1 MVRGISVEGEH
12 QIRVQ
17 SPGETGNYKGNSMLK
32 RDYILSM
39 VEHLAQF
46 IARVVFL
53 RETNRGDSAIAEI
66 DEFYQKVFE
75 HDARTIR
82 TMPHQDV
89 VALCVSDGLLDHQ
102 RSVALASVLK
112 EEGDILALQGYMEGA
127 GDCYTRSLV
136 LLLATYGAGTEAL
149 PLGTVQTLELVV
161 DRALG
166 HEMPAAVTLDLLH
179 YFEGNGLYA
188 DAENLLYELIDD
200 GTPGAAEEGVA
211 FYQRLLRKDDQDL
224 ADGDLPRAEVEE
236 GLAALLKGG

>member
-1 MVRGISVEGEH
+1 
-12 QIRVQ
+12 
-17 SPGETGNYKGNSMLK
+17 MLK

-53 RETNRGDSAIAEI
+53 RETNRSDSAMAEI

-75 HDARTIR
+75 HDAKTIR
-82 TMPHQDV
+82 VMPHQDV
-89 VALCVSDGLLDHQ
+89 VAICVADGVLDHQ
-102 RSVALASVLK
+102 RSVALASILK
-112 EEGDILALQGYMEGA
+112 EEGDILALKGDMEGA
-127 GDCYTRSLV
+127 GNCYTRSLA
-136 LLLATYGAGTEAL
+136 LLLATYGTGTEAL

-166 HEMPAAVTLDLLH
+166 NEMPAAVTLDLLH

-188 DAENLLYELIDD
+188 DAENLLYELIDA
-200 GTPGAAEEGVA
+200 GIPGMTEEGTA
-211 FYQRLLRKDDQDL
+211 FYRRMLEKDDQDL

-236 GLAALLKGG
+236 GLATLLKG